1 LDIIFIDELG
11 QLSSDLM
18 AILDI
23 VLRKLRNSNVY
34 FGGVLLVFTLDH
46 TQILPYDARPFLTST
61 NLISCFRMV
70 LLTKSVRAADDNALQ
85 RVQEISR
92 YPFWYLVE
100 NSAVIEEFLQLIS
113 NHFTFCQDW
122 LSPLITPDTFRLYS
136 KRVPAKEAA
145 RQFVERVERH
155 VQPSELLFASAN
167 DVEKARYSHS
177 EWRPASQA
185 TIDQL
190 EQKLKEPNK
199 LLFFKF
205 ARYEFTYNEE
215 GKYSQSQM
223 AILYDLPTQYDVDG
237 FKKINVLAAPPG
249 GNNVDFDE
257 TMSKQDFLEL
267 GFKEVKVGCAPD
279 RIRVLKQNIQARR
292 KQYGLRH
299 RVTNTINA
307 SQGETLNRM
316 ATEISQHDP
325 NFSVWDKG
333 QLVVLLSRT
342 KRAVDTIFVGNKA
355 DTLDALKTVLL
366 KKTQWSDYI
375 ERVLDLVTVNQDEN
389 QVHQTEPSIIM
400 NSFPFRICDIAL
412 PQCRTG
418 FVYFLISL
426 KNRQYTY
433 IGHCQCLRE
442 RLPQHNS
449 GYGSES
455 TAPEHLR
462 PYGIMAYICGFEDGK
477 KELRLHLERSWKLK
491 RDRMIERGFN
501 DPREWA
507 RAGQSVINDVVGCD
521 AFNVDSSDLKLV
533 CHFRDVI

>member
-1 LDIIFIDELG
+1 
-11 QLSSDLM
+11 
-18 AILDI
+18 
-23 VLRKLRNSNVY
+23 
-34 FGGVLLVFTLDH
+34 
-46 TQILPYDARPFLTST
+46 
-61 NLISCFRMV
+61 
-70 LLTKSVRAADDNALQ
+70 
-85 RVQEISR
+85 
-92 YPFWYLVE
+92 
-100 NSAVIEEFLQLIS
+100 
-113 NHFTFCQDW
+113 
-122 LSPLITPDTFRLYS
+122 
-136 KRVPAKEAA
+136 
-145 RQFVERVERH
+145 
-155 VQPSELLFASAN
+155 
-167 DVEKARYSHS
+167 
-177 EWRPASQA
+177 
-185 TIDQL
+185 
-190 EQKLKEPNK
+190 
-199 LLFFKF
+199 
-205 ARYEFTYNEE
+205 
-215 GKYSQSQM
+215 
-223 AILYDLPTQYDVDG
+223 
-237 FKKINVLAAPPG
+237 
-249 GNNVDFDE
+249 
-257 TMSKQDFLEL
+257 
-267 GFKEVKVGCAPD
+267 
-279 RIRVLKQNIQARR
+279 
-292 KQYGLRH
+292 
-299 RVTNTINA
+299 
-307 SQGETLNRM
+307 M

-333 QLVVLLSRT
+333 QLVVLLSKT
-342 KRAVDTIFVGNKA
+342 KRAADTIFVGNKA